1 MSAQIKAA
9 LDQPSC
15 SSPLRVQPPS
25 NRMSKKESPHAVPLS
40 PAPCPRCCR
49 AMARRRKK
57 LFDKRFL
64 PSGDASVSS
73 NYTGAFSVWHRA
85 RRRLPTPL
93 FSAPYLCRHCFPAP
107 PSQLRQRL
115 SRPFGAQKKEQAAFH
130 RLPLFP
136 FTGPP
141 LSSAPAPRTHAA
153 PPESRRGV
161 LYTSSSKPR
170 RRSDPPAGFSGADR
184 PFRSDPG

>member
-9 LDQPSC
+9 LDQPA
-15 SSPLRVQPPS
+15 PLRVQPPS
-25 NRMSKKESPHAVPLS
+25 NRISKKESPHAVPLS

-73 NYTGAFSVWHRA
+73 NYIGAFSVWRRA
-85 RRRLPTPL
+85 RRRLPNPL
-93 FSAPYLCRHCFPAP
+93 FSAPYLCHHCFPAP

-136 FTGPP
+136 LTGPP
-141 LSSAPAPRTHAA
+141 LSSAPALRTHAA

-170 RRSDPPAGFSGADR
+170 RRSDPPAGFSGADQ
-184 PFRSDPG
+184 PFRSDPC

>member
-107 PSQLRQRL
+107 LPTAPETILPVRRT
-115 SRPFGAQKKEQAAFH
+115 KKEQAAFH

-136 FTGPP
+136 LTGPP